1 MSFAKIPLLVA
12 CNRLCHRVA
21 RVAVAAVGRVRGS
34 GLGSW
39 GRERGGG
46 VGRRHLDGAAV
57 VGIAV
62 CKSGFVRRVR
72 DVGRRRVV

>member
-12 CNRLCHRVA
+12 RNRLCHRIA
-21 RVAVAAVGRVRGS
+21 RVVVAAVGGVRGS
-34 GLGSW
+34 RLGSR

-46 VGRRHLDGAAV
+46 VGRRDLDGAAV
-57 VGIAV
+57 VGVAV